1 MPPDI
6 LPDSDS
12 VIRIMREVAGDEIL
26 PRFGRLGADDIS
38 AKSHP
43 ADLVTTA
50 DLATER
56 RLTERLAA
64 LVPGSAVVGEEGVE
78 AEPARLD
85 ALKGTAPVWLL
96 DPVDGTNNFAHG
108 KPCFATIV
116 AFCVS
121 GETLAGWILDPL
133 NGTVVWAVRGSGA
146 WRDSGGDAAAVRAS
160 ATRAVSEMT
169 GAVGY
174 RLAKR
179 LKTHRDQFKGH
190 APLRTVR
197 SGSTGRDYMELG
209 QGTLDFAQY
218 TRLKPWDHAAGVL
231 IHAEAGGVSRLVQ
244 TAAPYRAGDGIVPH
258 TLLMAPDAASWS
270 ALHQVLAAAAADAGV
285 P

>member
-6 LPDSDS
+6 VPDSDS
-12 VIRIMREVAGDEIL
+12 VIRIMREVAAIEIL
-26 PRFGRLGADDIS
+26 PRFGRLAADDIS

-43 ADLVTTA
+43 SDLVTTA
-50 DLATER
+50 DLAAEQ
-56 RLTERLAA
+56 RLTERLTDLA
-64 LVPGSAVVGEEGVE
+64 PGSAVVGEEGVE
-78 AEPARLD
+78 AEPARLG
-85 ALKGTAPVWLL
+85 ALAGDAPVWLL

-116 AFCVS
+116 AYCVG

-133 NGTVVWAVRGSGA
+133 GGSVVWAVRGGGA
-146 WRDSGGDAAAVRAS
+146 WRDNGGATAAVRAA
-160 ATRAVSEMT
+160 ATQAVTGMT
-169 GAVGY
+169 GTVGY

-179 LKTHRDQFKGH
+179 LKTHRERFKGR

-197 SGSTGRDYMELG
+197 SGSTGRDYMDLG
-209 QGTLDFAQY
+209 QGILDFAQY

-244 TAAPYRAGDGIVPH
+244 TGAPYRAGDGIVPH
-258 TLLMAPDAASWS
+258 TLLMAPDPASWA
-270 ALHQVLAAAAADAGV
+270 ALHDVLAEAAQVGV